1 MALSEARTAPK
12 EHDAGQGLRLD
23 PLTLGDVPD
32 GLALSDAAG
41 WNQTADDWALF
52 ITEGRAI
59 GFRDVTGRLVA
70 TAAAL
75 PCGDRAGWISM
86 VLVADAWRHR
96 GLASALL
103 RECVAHLQALGVTP
117 VLDATPAGA
126 AVYRGLG
133 FAAGFEFERWQ
144 SGTPLDI
151 AIDARALRAAVAT
164 DGAAIVALDR
174 AASGTDR
181 RGLLENFL
189 ARPAT
194 RAWLGAD
201 NRGFVIARAGRR
213 ATQVGPLVTPDTKQ
227 AIALL
232 SAALA
237 SAGAAQGENIFLDVP
252 ESRRDIAAWLERHG
266 FTRQRPFVRMSLG
279 AAHPPALG
287 EGACVLAGPEF
298 G

>member
-1 MALSEARTAPK
+1 MALSEARTVPK
-12 EHDAGQGLRLD
+12 EHDAGQGLRVD
-23 PLTLGDVPD
+23 PLTLDDVSG

-52 ITEGRAI
+52 IGEGRAI
-59 GFRDVTGRLVA
+59 GFRDGTGRLVA

-75 PCGDRAGWISM
+75 PYGDDTGWISM
-86 VLVADAWRHR
+86 VLVAEAWRHR

-133 FAAGFEFERWQ
+133 FAAGFAFERWQ
-144 SGTPLDI
+144 SGTPFDI
-151 AIDARALRAAVAT
+151 AIDAKALRAAEAM
-164 DGAAIVALDR
+164 DGAAIVPLDR
-174 AASGTDR
+174 AASGSYR
-181 RGLLENFL
+181 RGVLENFL

-201 NRGFVIARAGRR
+201 GRSFVIARAGRR
-213 ATQVGPLVTPDTKQ
+213 ATQVGPLVAPDAGQ

-237 SAGAAQGENIFLDVP
+237 SAGVAEGERIFLDVP
-252 ESRRDIAAWLERHG
+252 ESRRDLVAWLERHG
-266 FTRQRPFVRMSLG
+266 FTRQRSFVRMSLG